1 MPIFTSGTKT
11 IFRQTSAPTGW
22 TKETVNFNN
31 HTLRVTNGATSS
43 GGSVDFT
50 TVFSPTAYTF
60 TNSPFSGASAAT
72 TLSISQIPLHNHP
85 IPSPGTPTPQG
96 SLSGSP
102 VTQRAAGTTA
112 PTGLFVSGRM
122 DSTTSL
128 DPATSTG
135 HSHPISVTASGT
147 VFTIAVRYVDV
158 IIATL
163 N

>member
-60 TNSPFSGASAAT
+60 TNSPFSGSSAAT
-72 TLSISQIPLHNHP
+72 TLTITQIPLHNHP

-96 SLSGSP
+96 SMPASP

-112 PTGLFVSGRM
+112 PTGLFAS
-122 DSTTSL
+122 SSTATTTSL
-128 DPATSTG
+128 NPATSTG
-135 HSHPISVTASGT
+135 HLHPISVTASGT